1 MMMLNLLM
9 LSRNSFFKNNILYI
23 KRDSLTEKIKMN
35 ISYDID
41 YESALFNQQEA
52 DEAIKPVADLV
63 ISVTRESSAYSIMY
77 YIMLLIKR
85 NINHSAEKLI
95 NFEDDFSDYFD
106 LILGNREIKQL
117 DRSSPV
123 RKAFSIN
130 ENFFDAPSVTQYKRP
145 KSNLYTLFIKKA
157 NDYIKIKIDS
167 NAANTETKPIKYKSK
182 GLSTAF
188 LERLSSYA
196 ECIGDKHTVRAQM
209 PKVNKECYVIDR
221 DSIIPIGARILKVN
235 NIAVENNSTSI
246 ESYVLKNKKGSE
258 HKIVYLY
265 QEKELV
271 PSELIDKIKR
281 KLSNSGAGRLL
292 SSGRRKGT
300 SISDLTSIISKFKDI
315 KVKKLCYRY
324 IEYIAIKIWGY
335 KYPYIS
341 KKKQK
346 DILKDYSIT
355 QSCIDDLCEKQI
367 LNKGAC
373 PKLSI
378 NPHIRL
384 CWHLYHIHD
393 RNTDVSMYK
402 MPISNMTRL
411 SVMDRL
417 NAIRK
422 SDFNIPK

>member
-1 MMMLNLLM
+1 
-9 LSRNSFFKNNILYI
+9 
-23 KRDSLTEKIKMN
+23 
-35 ISYDID
+35 
-41 YESALFNQQEA
+41 
-52 DEAIKPVADLV
+52 
-63 ISVTRESSAYSIMY
+63 
-77 YIMLLIKR
+77 
-85 NINHSAEKLI
+85 
-95 NFEDDFSDYFD
+95 
-106 LILGNREIKQL
+106 
-117 DRSSPV
+117 
-123 RKAFSIN
+123 
-130 ENFFDAPSVTQYKRP
+130 
-145 KSNLYTLFIKKA
+145 
-157 NDYIKIKIDS
+157 
-167 NAANTETKPIKYKSK
+167 
-182 GLSTAF
+182 
-188 LERLSSYA
+188 
-196 ECIGDKHTVRAQM
+196 M